1 MPRKRWTIGV
11 VGVARWKGKTFNAEK
26 QTTTTFLGRRK
37 RIVYKTNLQTWYGMR
52 RLYNDVKETNQ
63 TVAVIHTAFEDK
75 PSTVALVQTKEGMS
89 LIEKLEYAY
98 RWTQNIMDSWSLKM
112 PMDGNDDVT
121 VMGEI
126 VDGMGLRSTS
136 VGDQILVGTEKYVVA
151 PMGFT
156 TLDGEPV

>member
-1 MPRKRWTIGV
+1 
-11 VGVARWKGKTFNAEK
+11 
-26 QTTTTFLGRRK
+26 
-37 RIVYKTNLQTWYGMR
+37 
-52 RLYNDVKETNQ
+52 
-63 TVAVIHTAFEDK
+63 
-75 PSTVALVQTKEGMS
+75 
-89 LIEKLEYAY
+89 
-98 RWTQNIMDSWSLKM
+98 MDSWSLKM

-136 VGDQILVGTEKYVVA
+136 MGDQILVGTEKYVVA